1 MPLKENERIGLIV
14 LAAIA
19 AILIICRLRC
29 KKSSSTGSTV
39 QMRMRAAQR
48 AQAPPAR
55 LQAVVNPLPP
65 NGDGPR
71 DMPHVEHHM
80 GQAGMSSHSL
90 GDRLMLGAEL
100 GSHAPRQMGSMIGG
114 NYL

>member
-1 MPLKENERIGLIV
+1 
-14 LAAIA
+14 
-19 AILIICRLRC
+19 
-29 KKSSSTGSTV
+29 
-39 QMRMRAAQR
+39 MRMRAAQR